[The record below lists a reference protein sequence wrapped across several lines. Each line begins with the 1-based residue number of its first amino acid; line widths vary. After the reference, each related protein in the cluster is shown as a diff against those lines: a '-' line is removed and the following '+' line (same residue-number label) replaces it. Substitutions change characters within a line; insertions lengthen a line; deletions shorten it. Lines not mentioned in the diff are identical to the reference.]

1 MTFPFFIFIR
11 GRLKMINVIMI
22 EDDKELAELLT
33 QYLAKFNI
41 SVKNFEH
48 PKKALEELKKNKSYD
63 LMILDLTLP
72 EIDGIDI
79 CKMLAK
85 EEDIPIIISSARS
98 DDTDKILAL
107 EIGADDYLAKPYN
120 PRELVA
126 RIQAVLRRKNKA
138 VEKVIKCCE
147 FELDEEG
154 YTIKKNGE
162 PLNLTSAEYELL
174 SMLIKNKGRVLTRD
188 YILDNSIY
196 LNYDSIDR
204 TVDVIIGRIRKKI
217 GDDPKNPKYI
227 ISVRGFGYKFEC

>member
-1 MTFPFFIFIR
+1 
-11 GRLKMINVIMI
+11 MINVIMI
-22 EDDKELAELLT
+22 EDDKDLADLLT
-33 QYLAKFNI
+33 QYLGKFNI
-41 SVKNFEH
+41 SVKNFEN
-48 PKKALEELKKNKSYD
+48 PRKALEEIKKNKKYD
-63 LMILDLTLP
+63 LMILDLSLP
-72 EIDGIDI
+72 EMDGIEV
-79 CKMLAK
+79 CKKLAN
-85 EEDIPIIISSARS
+85 EENIPIIISSARS

-126 RIQAVLRRKNKA
+126 RIQAVLRRK
-138 VEKVIKCCE
+138 EKVDKKVIVCGE

-154 YTIKKNGE
+154 YIIKKNGE
-162 PLNLTSAEYELL
+162 VLNLTSAEFEIL

-188 YILDNSIY
+188 YILDNTIY

-227 ISVRGFGYKFEC
+227 ISVRGLGYKFEC

>member
-1 MTFPFFIFIR
+1 
-11 GRLKMINVIMI
+11 MINVIMI

-41 SVKNFEH
+41 SVKNFEN

-85 EEDIPIIISSARS
+85 EGDIPIIISSARS

-138 VEKVIKCCE
+138 VEKVINCGE

>member
-1 MTFPFFIFIR
+1 
-11 GRLKMINVIMI
+11 MIKVIMI

-41 SVKNFEH
+41 SVKNFED
-48 PKKALEELKKNKSYD
+48 PVKALQELEKNKNYD
-63 LMILDLTLP
+63 IMILDLSLP
-72 EIDGIDI
+72 QMDGIEV
-79 CKMLAK
+79 CKKVAK

-98 DDTDKILAL
+98 DDTDKIVAL
-107 EIGADDYLAKPYN
+107 EVGADDYLAKPYN

-126 RIQAVLRRKNKA
+126 RIQAVLRRKGKKPKTI
-138 VEKVIKCCE
+138 VCGE

-154 YTIKKNGE
+154 FTIKKNGE
-162 PLNLTSAEYELL
+162 PLNLTSAEFELL

-188 YILDNSIY
+188 YILDNTIH

-227 ISVRGFGYKFEC
+227 ISVRGLGYKFEC

>member
-1 MTFPFFIFIR
+1 
-11 GRLKMINVIMI
+11 MINVIMI

-85 EEDIPIIISSARS
+85 EGDIPIIISSARS

-138 VEKVIKCCE
+138 VEKVINCGE

>member
-1 MTFPFFIFIR
+1 
-11 GRLKMINVIMI
+11 MINVIMI
-22 EDDKELAELLT
+22 EDDRDLAELLT

-41 SVKNFEH
+41 YVKNFEN
-48 PKKALEELKKNKSYD
+48 PIKALEEIKKNKKYD
-63 LMILDLTLP
+63 LMILDLSLP
-72 EIDGIDI
+72 VMDGIEV
-79 CKMLAK
+79 CKKLVS
-85 EEDIPIIISSARS
+85 EENIPIIISSARS
-98 DDTDKILAL
+98 DDSDKILGL

-126 RIQAVLRRKNKA
+126 RIQAVLRRKEK
-138 VEKVIKCCE
+138 VEKKTIVCGE

-162 PLNLTSAEYELL
+162 VLNLTSAEFEIL

-188 YILDNSIY
+188 YILDNTLS

-217 GDDPKNPKYI
+217 GDDPKNPRYI
-227 ISVRGFGYKFEC
+227 ISVRSLGYKFEC

>member
-1 MTFPFFIFIR
+1 MAFPFFIFIR

-85 EEDIPIIISSARS
+85 EGNIPIIISSARS

-138 VEKVIKCCE
+138 VEKVIKCGE

>member
-1 MTFPFFIFIR
+1 
-11 GRLKMINVIMI
+11 MINVIMI
-22 EDDKELAELLT
+22 EDDKDLAELLT
-33 QYLAKFNI
+33 QYLGKFNI
-41 SVKNFEH
+41 SVKNFEN
-48 PKKALEELKKNKSYD
+48 PRKALEEIKKNKKYD
-63 LMILDLTLP
+63 LMILDLSLP
-72 EIDGIDI
+72 EMDGIEV
-79 CKMLAK
+79 CKKLAN
-85 EEDIPIIISSARS
+85 EENIPIIISSARS

-126 RIQAVLRRKNKA
+126 RIQAVLRRK
-138 VEKVIKCCE
+138 EKVDKKVIVCRE

-162 PLNLTSAEYELL
+162 VLNLTSAEFEIL

-188 YILDNSIY
+188 YILDNTIY

-227 ISVRGFGYKFEC
+227 ISVRGLGYKFEC

>member
-1 MTFPFFIFIR
+1 
-11 GRLKMINVIMI
+11 MINVIMI
-22 EDDKELAELLT
+22 EDDKELAELLI

-41 SVKNFEH
+41 NVKNFEH
-48 PKKALEELKKNKSYD
+48 PKKALEELKKNKNYD

-72 EIDGIDI
+72 DIDGIDI

-85 EEDIPIIISSARS
+85 EGSLPIIISSARS

-107 EIGADDYLAKPYN
+107 ELGADDYLAKPYN

-126 RIQAVLRRKNKA
+126 RIQAVLRRNKPT
-138 VEKVIKCCE
+138 EKIIRCGE

-162 PLNLTSAEYELL
+162 PVNLTSAEFELL

-188 YILDNSIY
+188 YILDNTIN

-227 ISVRGFGYKFEC
+227 VSVRGFGYKFEC

>member
-1 MTFPFFIFIR
+1 
-11 GRLKMINVIMI
+11 MIKVIMI

-41 SVKNFEH
+41 SVKNFED
-48 PKKALEELKKNKSYD
+48 PVKALQELEKNKNYD
-63 LMILDLTLP
+63 IMILDLSLP
-72 EIDGIDI
+72 QMDGIEV
-79 CKMLAK
+79 CKKVAK

-98 DDTDKILAL
+98 DDTDKIVAL
-107 EIGADDYLAKPYN
+107 EVGADDYLAKPYN

-126 RIQAVLRRKNKA
+126 RIQAVLRRK
-138 VEKVIKCCE
+138 EKKPKTIVCGE

-154 YTIKKNGE
+154 FTIKKNGE
-162 PLNLTSAEYELL
+162 PLNLTSAEFELL

-188 YILDNSIY
+188 YILDNTIH

-227 ISVRGFGYKFEC
+227 ISVRGLGYKFEC